1 MPVRDSG
8 QSARRP
14 PDRSL
19 WWPMSVALYAQAL
32 LVCHEVLGAPDDA
45 RVREINNAM

>member
-1 MPVRDSG
+1 
-8 QSARRP
+8 
-14 PDRSL
+14 
-19 WWPMSVALYAQAL
+19 MSVALYAQAL